1 MFACALHFSL
11 GLSEAVSI
19 PLRCHIINNKSYM
32 IRNAFSSFARCTRM
46 HIAHAHTTQADS
58 TQHNTTKIHTTDSEL
73 NSILSIL
80 QATTKCCGFKFT
92 KFIQFT
98 FQLCVSLVTKQCSKT
113 WRQKPCRRSFLTI
126 ILHAIEH
133 HPKNKNKNDN
143 NNQSTIL
150 KDVGVCVRLWIECF
164 PN

>member
-1 MFACALHFSL
+1 MH
-11 GLSEAVSI
+11 
-19 PLRCHIINNKSYM
+19 K
-32 IRNAFSSFARCTRM
+32 NAHCTR
-46 HIAHAHTTQADS
+46 TQNS
-58 TQHNTTKIHTTDSEL
+58 SRQNTTKIHTTDSEL

-80 QATTKCCGFKFT
+80 QETTKCCGFKFT

-133 HPKNKNKNDN
+133 HPKTKTTTTSLSNSESACVN
-143 NNQSTIL
+143 SIPTEIS
-150 KDVGVCVRLWIECF
+150 DVFHSLMFINHLAFSITFVLLAMKLFNLQNVF
-164 PN
+164 PSFG